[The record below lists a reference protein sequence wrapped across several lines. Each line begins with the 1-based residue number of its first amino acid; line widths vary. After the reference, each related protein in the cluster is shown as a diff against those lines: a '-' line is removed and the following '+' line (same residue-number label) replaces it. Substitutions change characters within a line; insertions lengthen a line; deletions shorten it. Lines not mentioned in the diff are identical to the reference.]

1 MPKRVLITG
10 TSTGFGRDAAERLA
24 RRGDQVFATMRDVE
38 GRNAEHR
45 EALERLAT
53 QEGLRLRVL
62 ALDVTDQASVD
73 SAVRAA
79 LAEAGGLDVVINNAG
94 VAAIGVTEAFTPE
107 QFEQVF
113 DVNVYGVV
121 RVNRA
126 VLPTMRQ
133 QRSGLLVHI
142 SSAAGRVTVPA
153 LTAYSAS
160 KYALEAIADAYR
172 YELLPFGVDSVLVE
186 PGVYRTGIHDHLMQ
200 PADTARIADYGGTAE
215 FAERVNGVFRAIV
228 SAPDAAGSGE
238 VVDALV
244 GLIDMATERRPF
256 RTVVSPPIHQLLEPY
271 NATADALRPVVAQ
284 IFNVPELVGSV
295 KSAPAGAGVL

>member
-24 RRGDQVFATMRDVE
+24 RRGDQVFAAMRDVE

-53 QEGLRLRVL
+53 QERLRLRVL
-62 ALDVTDQASVD
+62 ALDVTDQTSVD
-73 SAVRAA
+73 SAVAAA

-126 VLPTMRQ
+126 VLPAMRQ

-142 SSAAGRVTVPA
+142 SSAAGRVTIPA
-153 LTAYSAS
+153 LAAYSAS

-186 PGVYRTGIHDHLMQ
+186 PGVYRTGIHDRLMH
-200 PADTARIADYGGTAE
+200 PADTARIADYGDTRE
-215 FAERVNGVFRAIV
+215 FAERVNGVFQAIV

-244 GLIDMATERRPF
+244 GLIDMARERRPF

-284 IFNVPELVGSV
+284 IFNVPELVASV
-295 KSAPAGAGVL
+295 KSAPAGADVL